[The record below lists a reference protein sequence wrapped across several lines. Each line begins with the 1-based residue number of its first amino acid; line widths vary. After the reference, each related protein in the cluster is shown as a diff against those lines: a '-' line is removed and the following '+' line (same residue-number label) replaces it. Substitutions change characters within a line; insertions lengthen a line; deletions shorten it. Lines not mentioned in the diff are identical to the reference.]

1 MRLAGGADASR
12 SLSVAGAG
20 VAAFD
25 FPDLGG
31 AVVAG
36 EAGAAGLTAGVAEGF
51 AGDGELLCINPMRT
65 EARLPDA
72 RRRIHLGTMTIQS

>member
-1 MRLAGGADASR
+1 VRLAGGADASR
-12 SLSVAGAG
+12 SLSVVGAG
-20 VAAFD
+20 VGAFD

-36 EAGAAGLTAGVAEGF
+36 EAGVAGLIAGVAEGS
-51 AGDGELLCINPMRT
+51 AGDGEFLCINPMRI

-72 RRRIHLGTMTIQS
+72 RRSIHLGTKTTQS